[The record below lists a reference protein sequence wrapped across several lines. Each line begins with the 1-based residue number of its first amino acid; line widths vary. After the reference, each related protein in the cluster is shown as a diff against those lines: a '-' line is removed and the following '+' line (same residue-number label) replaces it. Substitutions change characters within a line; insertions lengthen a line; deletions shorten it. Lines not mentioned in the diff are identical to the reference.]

1 MPFSFSRSFSGYV
14 RRALPALVGA
24 LATGGIV
31 EAQTGDSYE
40 AQRRRLVGEI
50 AALVRET
57 GAETG
62 RAALSA
68 RVMAAMGKVPRHE
81 FMPVSQRAQ
90 AYANRPLPIGLG
102 QTISQ
107 PYIVALMSDLLDVK
121 PGDRVLEVGTGSGYQ
136 AAVLAE
142 LAAEVYSIEIMEPLG
157 REAAERLKRLGYR
170 NVTTRIGDGYRGWP
184 EHAPFDS
191 IVVTAAPREVPGPLI
206 EQLKPGGRLV
216 VPVGAQAA
224 GQSLL
229 LIEKQRD
236 GTVTRRN
243 MLAVRFVP
251 LTDGAGKPQ

>member
-1 MPFSFSRSFSGYV
+1 MPFSFSRYV

-31 EAQTGDSYE
+31 EAQATDCCE
-40 AQRRRLVGEI
+40 AQRGRLVEEI
-50 AALVRET
+50 AGLARET

-62 RAALSA
+62 RASLSA

-81 FMPVSQRAQ
+81 FMPAAQRAH

-136 AAVLAE
+136 AAILAE
-142 LAAEVYSIEIMEPLG
+142 LAGAVYSIEIIESLG

-184 EHAPFDS
+184 EHAPFDA
-191 IVVTAAPREVPGPLI
+191 IVVTAAPREVPAPLV

-216 VPVGAQAA
+216 VPIGVQAA

-229 LIEKQRD
+229 LVEKRSD

-243 MLAVRFVP
+243 VLAVRFVP
-251 LTDGAGKPQ
+251 LVDGAARPQ